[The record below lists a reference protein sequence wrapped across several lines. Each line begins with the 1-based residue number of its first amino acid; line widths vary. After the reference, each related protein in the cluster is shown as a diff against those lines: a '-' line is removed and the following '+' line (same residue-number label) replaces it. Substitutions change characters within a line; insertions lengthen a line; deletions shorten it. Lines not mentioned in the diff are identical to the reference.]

1 MNARKTLPSWFW
13 MLLCAISLFGAL
25 LAWASQWIEANQRRA
40 TPPAALNAD
49 ANPYSVPPAPVPDGA
64 GDSKP
69 SPDLSVAPAQA
80 NSAGAQAPR
89 ILPADAGAG
98 TKVRRCT
105 IRGRATYI
113 DASSACADGSAG
125 KITVLPN

>member
-1 MNARKTLPSWFW
+1 MNARKPLPSWFW

-25 LAWASQWIEANQRRA
+25 LAWASQWIDANQRRA
-40 TPPAALNAD
+40 APPAALNAD
-49 ANPYSVPPAPVPDGA
+49 ANPNPVPPAPVPDGA

-69 SPDLSVAPAQA
+69 NPDLSVAPAAA

-89 ILPADAGAG
+89 ILPADAGSG

-105 IRGRATYI
+105 IRGRVTYI

>member
-1 MNARKTLPSWFW
+1 MTARKTLPSWFW

-25 LAWASQWIEANQRRA
+25 LAWASQWIDANQRRA
-40 TPPAALNAD
+40 APAAALNAA
-49 ANPYSVPPAPVPDGA
+49 ANPISDPPASVPDSA

-69 SPDLSVAPAQA
+69 NPDVSVAPATT

-89 ILPADAGAG
+89 VLPADAGAG

-105 IRGRATYI
+105 IRGRVTYI

>member
-1 MNARKTLPSWFW
+1 MNARKPLPSWFW

-25 LAWASQWIEANQRRA
+25 LAWTSQWIDANQRRA
-40 TPPAALNAD
+40 APPAALNAD
-49 ANPYSVPPAPVPDGA
+49 ANPNPVPPAPVPDGA
-64 GDSKP
+64 GDSMP
-69 SPDLSVAPAQA
+69 NPDLSVAPAAA

-89 ILPADAGAG
+89 VLPADAGAG

-105 IRGRATYI
+105 IRGRVTYI

>member
-1 MNARKTLPSWFW
+1 MNARKPLPSWFW

-25 LAWASQWIEANQRRA
+25 LAWASQWIDASQRRA
-40 TPPAALNAD
+40 APPASLNAD
-49 ANPYSVPPAPVPDGA
+49 ANTISVPPASVPDSA
-64 GDSKP
+64 GESKP
-69 SPDLSVAPAQA
+69 GPALSVAPAAQDPA
-80 NSAGAQAPR
+80 DAQAPR
-89 ILPADAGAG
+89 VLPSDTGIG

-105 IRGRATYI
+105 IRGRVTYI

>member
-1 MNARKTLPSWFW
+1 MNARKPLPSWFW

-25 LAWASQWIEANQRRA
+25 LAWASQRIDAGQRRA
-40 TPPAALNAD
+40 ATPTTLNAEANTTSD
-49 ANPYSVPPAPVPDGA
+49 APVSVPDRA

-69 SPDLSVAPAQA
+69 NPDLSVTPAAQ
-80 NSAGAQAPR
+80 NPAGAQTLR
-89 ILPADAGAG
+89 VLPAEQGNG
-98 TKVRRCT
+98 TKVRRCM
-105 IRGRATYI
+105 IRGRVTYI